1 MIPMIIADRKNIHED
16 FTRGEI
22 FHTLFSERSLNDAH
36 RGGIWVRMF
45 KHSTLYHSLKE
56 MPNPELDYTLKN
68 DHVDKRYGL
77 TSSKNPSKI
86 IMPDPVKMFNILR
99 AYGNLD
105 HEVFHA

>member
-1 MIPMIIADRKNIHED
+1 MIPMILADRKNIHED

-22 FHTLFSERSLNDAH
+22 FHTLFSEKSLNDAH

-77 TSSKNPSKI
+77 TSSKDPS
-86 IMPDPVKMFNILR
+86 
-99 AYGNLD
+99 
-105 HEVFHA
+105 